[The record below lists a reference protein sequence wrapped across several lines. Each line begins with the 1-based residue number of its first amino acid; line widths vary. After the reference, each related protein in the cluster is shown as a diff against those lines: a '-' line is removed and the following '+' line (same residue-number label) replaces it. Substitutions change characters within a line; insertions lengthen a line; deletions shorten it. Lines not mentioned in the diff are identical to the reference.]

1 MGIGSPEW
9 TWAGLGGDVASSEEG
24 EIDRGEGIELFAQA
38 ARVPLQFPFAYSTV
52 QSSVCVHVCESAS
65 VSPTYS

>member
-38 ARVPLQFPFAYSTV
+38 ARVPRV
-52 QSSVCVHVCESAS
+52 QYGAIQCLCARV
-65 VSPTYS
+65 